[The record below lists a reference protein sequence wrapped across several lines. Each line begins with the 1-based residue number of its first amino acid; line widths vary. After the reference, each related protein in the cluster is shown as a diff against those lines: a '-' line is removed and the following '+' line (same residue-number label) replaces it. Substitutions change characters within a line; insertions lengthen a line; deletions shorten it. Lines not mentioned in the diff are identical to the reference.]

1 MGATQEDKNLSMIL
15 HGLVVLTGL
24 GSIIPFL
31 GFFGLLA
38 PIASVVLYFV
48 WKSRSPFVVRH
59 AKQAA
64 GLQVF
69 LFLFSIVMI
78 VLTTVL
84 TAGAAAAGSLGGV
97 FAVIGFAGFISLAVG
112 IAAAVCAVMGLLKA
126 QKGEEYTYPLIGG
139 FIDRINI

>member
-1 MGATQEDKNLSMIL
+1 MSFSPEDRNYGMIA
-15 HGLVVLTGL
+15 HGLVLLSGISAFL
-24 GSIIPFL
+24 GSLSFL
-31 GFFGLLA
+31 GLVA
-38 PIASVVLYFV
+38 SIASVVLYFV